1 MSEKKPHNKKSDTRD
16 KYQRV
21 THRHSV
27 FNDVPKEKAP
37 TSTGTEPPGDKTVLT
52 PIAKVKPRALPRDA
66 CLVMIY
72 GSELGKRYNIPD
84 GTFFI
89 GRDEASDINIDEE
102 EISRKHCRVT
112 SRKNQI
118 LLADLGSTNGT
129 YVNDEII
136 DERLLAD
143 GDLVKVGRA
152 VFKFLTSGN
161 IETAYHEEIYNLSTT
176 DGLTQLHNKRYL
188 LEYLDREIGRCH
200 RYQRALSLI
209 ILDIDHFKR
218 VNDIFGHLAGDH
230 VLKQLST
237 AIRTNI
243 RMEDMMARFGGEE
256 FVVILP
262 EVDSYGARTCAE
274 KIRRLV
280 EETDFMYDGAKL
292 PVTVSLGVVFCTE
305 EVRDSMELIRR
316 ADFQLYEAKRQ
327 GRNRVCGTG
336 EIIPVE
342 DKTPVS

>member
-1 MSEKKPHNKKSDTRD
+1 MSEEYPKNKKSETRD

-27 FNDVPKEKAP
+27 FGDVPDA
-37 TSTGTEPPGDKTVLT
+37 GEPKVPENDREKTVLT
-52 PIAKVKPRALPRDA
+52 PIAKVKPKAQPRDA

-72 GSELGKRYNIPD
+72 GSDIGHRQNLPE

-89 GRDEASDINIDEE
+89 GRAESCDIHIDEE
-102 EISRKHCRVT
+102 EISRKHSRVT
-112 SRKNQI
+112 NRKNQVLI
-118 LLADLGSTNGT
+118 TDLGSTNGT
-129 YVNDEII
+129 YVNDDII

-143 GDLVKVGRA
+143 GDLIKVGRA

-188 LEYLDREIGRCH
+188 LDNLDLEISRCH
-200 RYQRALSLI
+200 RYGRALSLI

-218 VNDIFGHLAGDH
+218 VNDIFGHLAGDY
-230 VLKQLST
+230 VLKHMST
-237 AIRTNI
+237 AIRANI
-243 RMEDMMARFGGEE
+243 RKEDMMARFGGEE

-262 EVDSYGARTCAE
+262 EVDSFGARTCAE
-274 KIRRLV
+274 KIRMLV
-280 EETDFMYDGAKL
+280 ETTNFMYDGAKL
-292 PVTVSLGVVFCTE
+292 PVTVSLGVVFCTD

-336 EIIPVE
+336 ENIPVE
-342 DKTPVS
+342 EKTPVR

>member
-1 MSEKKPHNKKSDTRD
+1 MNKKSDTQD

-21 THRHSV
+21 TYRHSA
-27 FNDVPKEKAP
+27 FDQIQANPEEQDGGGPDTSRGGPLSAEKTA
-37 TSTGTEPPGDKTVLT
+37 LT
-52 PIAKVKPRALPRDA
+52 PIARVRPRAKHRDA

-72 GSELGKRYNIPD
+72 GPDLGKRFNISE
-84 GTFFI
+84 GAFFI
-89 GRDEASDINIDEE
+89 GRAESADIYIDED
-102 EISRKHCRVT
+102 EISRRHCKI
-112 SRKNQI
+112 SNRKEKVFI
-118 LLADLGSTNGT
+118 TDLGSTNGT
-129 YVNDEII
+129 YVNDEFI
-136 DERLLAD
+136 DERELTD
-143 GDLVKVGRA
+143 GDLVKIGRA

-188 LEYLDREIGRCH
+188 LDNLDREISRCH
-200 RYQRALSLI
+200 RYQRSLSLI

-218 VNDIFGHLAGDH
+218 VNDIFGHLAGDY
-230 VLKQLST
+230 VLKHLST
-237 AIRTNI
+237 VIRSNI

-256 FVVILP
+256 FVIILP
-262 EVDSYGARTCAE
+262 EVDSNGARTCAE

-280 EETDFMYDGAKL
+280 EKTDFMYDGAKL
-292 PVTVSLGVVFCTE
+292 PVTVSLGVVFCTT

-336 EIIPVE
+336 ETMPVGAGE
-342 DKTPVS
+342 PT